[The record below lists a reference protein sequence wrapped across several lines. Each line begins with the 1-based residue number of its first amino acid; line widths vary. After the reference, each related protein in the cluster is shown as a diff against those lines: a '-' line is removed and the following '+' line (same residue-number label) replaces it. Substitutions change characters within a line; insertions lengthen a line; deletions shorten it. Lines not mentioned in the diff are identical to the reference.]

1 MPYYLVTQTRL
12 VLADSETEA
21 AERAF
26 LDMLQDTPSAFE
38 VKPNDVIA
46 HHVRLW
52 GGQKRALIDAAKAR
66 EGLRVATTD
75 DQEQSIKAETAR
87 PEEIGEPSFHDQPP
101 TDSDETPRPIGIARR
116 FQKLLRLIRP

>member
-12 VLADSETEA
+12 VLAASETEA

-75 DQEQSIKAETAR
+75 DQEQSIKAEPHGRRRSGSRLFTTSLPPILTKHRGQSGSPA
-87 PEEIGEPSFHDQPP
+87 GFKSFCD
-101 TDSDETPRPIGIARR
+101 
-116 FQKLLRLIRP
+116 